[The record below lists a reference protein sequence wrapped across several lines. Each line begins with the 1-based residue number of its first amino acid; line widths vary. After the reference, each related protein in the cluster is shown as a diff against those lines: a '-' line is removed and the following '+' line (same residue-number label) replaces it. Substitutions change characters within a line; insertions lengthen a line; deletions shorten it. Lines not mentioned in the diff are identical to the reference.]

1 MLLNRVLSVGALCDI
16 RYFPARAHDAAHFFL
31 RHHLQPL
38 GVSAGL
44 DGRVFGQ
51 REEGGDHFIRGIS
64 FGDQRVAR
72 SHSLRGG
79 IVRYLIFS
87 LRGIACGPVF
97 FSHDVD
103 RSRTQL
109 PAPNNIVGERMKY
122 HPLIDKSPQIGLFF

>member
-1 MLLNRVLSVGALCDI
+1 MLLNRILSVGALCDI
-16 RYFPARAHDAAHFFL
+16 RYFPARAHDAAHFFF

-87 LRGIACGPVF
+87 LRGIACGPF
-97 FSHDVD
+97 FFHTSNVEDATED
-103 RSRTQL
+103 IITRWSRGAL
-109 PAPNNIVGERMKY
+109 CKG
-122 HPLIDKSPQIGLFF
+122 